1 VSQSI
6 IENEKELIK
15 YFNHARK
22 SGAEGLIAKD
32 LNLEYDPS
40 LSKLLKY
47 AERDDKFGLG
57 TISKDPLDKAF
68 GLSGLVG
75 SMNKEYP
82 NEPNKVIGIIIPL
95 LEAHYLQENRR
106 IKELPK
112 EFEELFKNGKAT
124 EVKLENI
131 KGILIESDNLSMPGY
146 LRAQAG
152 GRYDI
157 VVQKRNSGH
166 VNILSRPQ
174 KNKEKILLERL
185 VVIIR
190 TSEIYSETGKETD
203 KKYKDLS
210 VPGKIKEV
218 PNWYYDPA
226 TNSIQNGGISLDST
240 PPTKIIWEQ
249 FPRLLQ
255 IAFNEK

>member
-1 VSQSI
+1 
-6 IENEKELIK
+6 
-15 YFNHARK
+15 
-22 SGAEGLIAKD
+22 
-32 LNLEYDPS
+32 
-40 LSKLLKY
+40 
-47 AERDDKFGLG
+47 
-57 TISKDPLDKAF
+57 
-68 GLSGLVG
+68 
-75 SMNKEYP
+75 
-82 NEPNKVIGIIIPL
+82 
-95 LEAHYLQENRR
+95 
-106 IKELPK
+106 
-112 EFEELFKNGKAT
+112 
-124 EVKLENI
+124 
-131 KGILIESDNLSMPGY
+131 MPGY

-157 VVQKRNSGH
+157 VVQKRSSGH

-185 VVIIR
+185 VVVIR

-240 PPTKIIWEQ
+240 PPTKIVWEQ